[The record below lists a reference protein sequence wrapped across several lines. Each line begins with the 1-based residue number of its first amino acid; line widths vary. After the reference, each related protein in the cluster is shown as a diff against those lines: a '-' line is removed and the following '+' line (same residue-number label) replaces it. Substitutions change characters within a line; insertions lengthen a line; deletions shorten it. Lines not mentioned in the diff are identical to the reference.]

1 MKKFI
6 LSLTLIIGMVI
17 STHAQDTVYFQGV
30 SQVNFDLHRSA
41 SFWFPNCVQ
50 YSSHN
55 TTVRT
60 ISGLGKVLL
69 RTNGTGYL
77 IPVANAQT
85 TTTYKYYTTNCGFL
99 ERTIVFA
106 IEPVVVPP
114 DTITPPPSEGGG
126 GTGGSG
132 TLVKIMSI
140 GDSNTEGYPTALIGG
155 YRKRLDSL
163 LGPNYD
169 FVGSKQGGSF
179 TDNEHEGWSGK
190 DINNILYD
198 HVLFGNMFTT
208 VTPDLIILK
217 IGTNDVNGLNGISP
231 GNDPIATAPQR
242 LDNLV
247 ANIQQKCPN
256 ATIVVVSILPIYVT
270 TPNMGNV
277 SKVIT
282 FNTAVAQLM
291 QARNTAG
298 QKVYFADIFNK
309 FSQADMSSDGLHP
322 TMLGYNKMADE
333 IRTILRGLGY
343 L

>member
-1 MKKFI
+1 M
-6 LSLTLIIGMVI
+6 LSLTLIIGMI
-17 STHAQDTVYFQGV
+17 LSTHAQDTVYFQGTT
-30 SQVNFDLHRSA
+30 QVNFDLKRSA
-41 SFWFPNCVQ
+41 SFWFYTCSPTAT
-50 YSSHN
+50 HN

-60 ISGLGKVLL
+60 VTGLGKVLF

-77 IPVANAQT
+77 IPSAGAV

-99 ERTIVFA
+99 ERTIIFA
-106 IEPVVVPP
+106 VK
-114 DTITPPPSEGGG
+114 TNTPPPIVVTPPPTEGG

-132 TLVKIMSI
+132 TAIKVMLI
-140 GDSNTEGYPTALIGG
+140 GDSNTEGYPAALNGV
-155 YRKRLDSL
+155 YRQRLDSL
-163 LGPNYD
+163 LGSNYD
-169 FVGSKQGGSF
+169 FVGSKQGGNF

-198 HVLFGNMFTT
+198 HVVFGNMFTSI
-208 VTPDLIILK
+208 TPDLILLE
-217 IGTNDVNGLNGISP
+217 IGYNDVNGLNGISP

-256 ATIVVVSILPIYVT
+256 ATIVVVSLLPIYVT
-270 TPNMGNV
+270 TPNMGTV
-277 SKVIT
+277 AKVIT
-282 FNTAVAQLM
+282 YNTAVAQLM

-298 QKVYFADIFNK
+298 QKVYFADIFPK
-309 FSQADMSSDGLHP
+309 FGQADVSSDGLHE
-322 TMLGYNKMADE
+322 TFLGYQKKGDE

>member
-1 MKKFI
+1 MKKLI
-6 LSLTLIIGMVI
+6 LILLLLPFLSK
-17 STHAQDTVYFQGV
+17 AQDTVYFKGV

-50 YSSHN
+50 TTAHN

-60 ISGLGKVLL
+60 VNGLGKVLL

-77 IPVANAQT
+77 IPIANAQT
-85 TTTYKYYTTNCGFL
+85 QTYKYYTTNCGFL
-99 ERTIVFA
+99 ERTIIFA
-106 IEPVVVPP
+106 IEPVVIPP
-114 DTITPPPSEGGG
+114 DTIKPPSEGGG
-126 GTGGSG
+126 GSTGTG
-132 TLVKIMSI
+132 TITIMPI
-140 GDSNTEGYPTALIGG
+140 GDSNTEGYPLAMFGS
-155 YRKRLDSL
+155 YRTRLDALMPSR
-163 LGPNYD
+163 YD
-169 FVGSKQGGSF
+169 FVGSLKSGNF

-208 VTPDLIILK
+208 IQPDVILLM

-247 ANIQQKCPN
+247 GNIQSKCPN
-256 ATIVVVSILPIYVT
+256 ATIIVGSILPIYVT

-277 SKVIT
+277 SKCVT
-282 FNTAVAQLM
+282 FNTQVQAYMQL
-291 QARNTAG
+291 RNQQG
-298 QKVYFADIFNK
+298 QKVYYADFFSK
-309 FSQADMSSDGLHP
+309 FSSSDFSDGLHL
-322 TMLGYNKMADE
+322 TQLGYNKLADE
-333 IRTILRGLGY
+333 WKTVLNGLGY